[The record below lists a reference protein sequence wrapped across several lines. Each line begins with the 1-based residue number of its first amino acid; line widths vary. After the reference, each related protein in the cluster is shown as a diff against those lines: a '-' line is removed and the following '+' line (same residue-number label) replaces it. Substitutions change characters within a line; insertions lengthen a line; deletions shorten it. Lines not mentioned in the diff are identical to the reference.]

1 MRNIISYTK
10 QIKIFILNLYLQFFE
25 RQYKRNSIKLR
36 NKERRN
42 EEIIES
48 TKLIHIKN
56 NRICRKK
63 SEFPILKNFNFFLN

>member
-10 QIKIFILNLYLQFFE
+10 YIKIFVLNLYLQFFD
-25 RQYKRNSIKLR
+25 RRNSIKLR

-42 EEIIES
+42 EIIES

>member
-10 QIKIFILNLYLQFFE
+10 YIKIFVLNLYLQFFD
-25 RQYKRNSIKLR
+25 RRNSIKLR